1 MSHQALNKDNNN
13 IFVQFDR
20 KAELIIELISLLLYR
35 NNESLNIAN
44 IINNNVNDEINNYR
58 FTFDIPTEIEIQQD
72 MEEILKKTPPTLPP
86 PYVPAPLLTKKEI
99 ETERDK
105 ANDDFIKIFLQM
117 SKDELDALNES
128 ADQKNKKIRRDIID
142 PTPGLFID
150 DKLNP
155 NEQNLQNKQ
164 ITFLIFQLRYNSSLM
179 KMSLKKL

>member
-1 MSHQALNKDNNN
+1 
-13 IFVQFDR
+13 
-20 KAELIIELISLLLYR
+20 
-35 NNESLNIAN
+35 
-44 IINNNVNDEINNYR
+44 
-58 FTFDIPTEIEIQQD
+58 
-72 MEEILKKTPPTLPP
+72 MEEILKKPPPTLPP

-128 ADQKNKKIRRDIID
+128 ANQKNKKIRRDIID